1 MAKKDEKTMLFRLLR
16 KSSHYFCLEFVK
28 NESSYGPL
36 KFCENCM
43 PEKNLV
49 LKWWPKWLLAN
60 KISVFFN
67 QQYFINRLISDFDF
81 WNVDRHEW

>member
-43 PEKNLV
+43 LENNMV
-49 LKWWPKWLLAN
+49 LK
-60 KISVFFN
+60 
-67 QQYFINRLISDFDF
+67 
-81 WNVDRHEW
+81 

>member
-1 MAKKDEKTMLFRLLR
+1 MVVGAPEQEFFEKKMMSNMAKKDEKTMLFRLLR

-49 LKWWPKWLLAN
+49 LKWWPKMALG
-60 KISVFFN
+60 
-67 QQYFINRLISDFDF
+67 Q
-81 WNVDRHEW
+81 